1 MGENRIEREADPGP
15 VRCTFAKVEHQMNKH
30 VSSGELLYTQHMYNK
45 KYNSYFNNKE
55 FRNITSTFIVF
66 IVLK

>member
-30 VSSGELLYTQHMYNK
+30 VSSGDLLYTQHTYNK
-45 KYNSYFNNKE
+45 KKKNDNNKKN
-55 FRNITSTFIVF
+55 RNITSIS
-66 IVLK
+66 